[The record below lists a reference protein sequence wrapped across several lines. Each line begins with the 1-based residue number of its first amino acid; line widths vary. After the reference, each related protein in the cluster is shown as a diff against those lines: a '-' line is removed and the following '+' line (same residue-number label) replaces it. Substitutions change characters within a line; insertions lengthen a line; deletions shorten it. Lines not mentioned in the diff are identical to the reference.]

1 MNETPTLTSIAA
13 PVQAEIEV
21 KRSRFLAR
29 LAPACD
35 EASARAVV
43 EASRKEHWDAR
54 HHCSAFVL
62 GVEGHVGRSG
72 DTGVV
77 HRSSDDGEPAG
88 TAGAPILEV
97 LTGRGLTDVVAVVTR
112 WFGGTKLGT
121 GGLIRAYGD
130 AVREACGHA
139 RPVTYR
145 LLQRLDVDVA
155 AGDGGLLLH
164 QGRELGGL
172 VRTHRSRCRCL
183 RHGRQRCLDRVRQVA
198 SLGACTGHDLR
209 IAFDHGVEVVDQ
221 GLQLGRELPVEAL

>member
-155 AGDGGLLLH
+155 AGDVGRVENELRTRGVTVAGTDYAAAATLHLDVDPGSIEEVAALLAQLTGGAA
-164 QGRELGGL
+164 QP
-172 VRTHRSRCRCL
+172 
-183 RHGRQRCLDRVRQVA
+183 RHGERHWSRQ
-198 SLGACTGHDLR
+198 G
-209 IAFDHGVEVVDQ
+209 
-221 GLQLGRELPVEAL
+221 